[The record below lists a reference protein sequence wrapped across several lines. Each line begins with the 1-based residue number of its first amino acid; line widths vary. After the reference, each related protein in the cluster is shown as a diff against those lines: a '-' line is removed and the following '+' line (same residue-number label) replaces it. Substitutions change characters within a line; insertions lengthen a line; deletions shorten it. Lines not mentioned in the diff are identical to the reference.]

1 MKKQILIS
9 AVYILTILLG
19 SGCKKTTIP
28 PTKSAVINMSAVPT
42 KQSAAIGQIP
52 VSGGQLEVFVAKV
65 NIANLQIEENSGNDV
80 EQSGDNNDG
89 GNDKSGIFEGG
100 ENGDSG
106 SETDNGDI
114 LLSGPYSLDIS
125 SGTATID
132 QVSVY
137 PGTFKK
143 VDFNLQVNNDT
154 IFNGNAI
161 IISGNYTKTDG
172 TVIPFTIKSA
182 FSQPVQLPLANNG
195 VTVAANSSV
204 NIAIVF
210 DIQSWLSNLDFANT
224 QISGNEIIIDAS
236 NNVTIY
242 NDFNSRLMNY
252 VESEIE

>member
-9 AVYILTILLG
+9 AVYILILLL
-19 SGCKKTTIP
+19 SAGCKKTNVP

-42 KQSAAIGQIP
+42 KQSATIGQIS
-52 VSGGQLEVFVAKV
+52 VSGGQLEVFVANV

-89 GNDKSGIFEGG
+89 GNDKSGIFEGC
-100 ENGDSG
+100 ESGDSG

-114 LLSGPYSLDIS
+114 ILAGPYSLDIS

-132 QVSVY
+132 RVSVY

-154 IFNGNAI
+154 VFNGNSI
-161 IISGNYTKTDG
+161 IISGNYNKTDG
-172 TVIPFTIKSA
+172 TIIPFTIKSG
-182 FSQPVQLPLANNG
+182 FSQIVQLPLANNG
-195 VTVAANSSV
+195 VTVAANNSV
-204 NIAIVF
+204 NISIVF
-210 DIQSWLSNLDFANT
+210 DIQNWLSNLDFAGA
-224 QISGNEIIIDAS
+224 QISSNKIIIDAS
-236 NNVTIY
+236 NNVNIY

-252 VESEIE
+252 VDTEVE